1 MKRLLFVLTA
11 MLGLLLAPAAHAA
24 GMALIVANSNYQ
36 KAPPLPAVP
45 ASAEALRKALEAAGY
60 GVTVANDYDT
70 AHLVGDYFDFLAGT
84 SDLGKGDVILVY
96 YLGYAAQHDKHN
108 FLMGVDG
115 DPSNPDQ
122 IEQSGYL
129 LDPSDAAKQGAND
142 PAFVYVVD
150 AASTG
155 AWGKAKGARGLA
167 SVKPGPGDI
176 FAFAAEPG
184 TVAAEVKGDLTP
196 YTEAFIASLVPDVSA
211 DDLFR
216 DVRRRVTDAT
226 AGRQQPWFRSG
237 VTETVKLFH
246 DGGSTSEAGAH
257 PPPKKPDVEV
267 SGSAPGSALPGTSA
281 PGGGSDSL
289 DDFLG
294 EGSSAGDPLNNLG
307 ETLGS
312 AGPQPDPGDIAG
324 SPPPD
329 TDPQPPDFGGDF
341 AGAMPGGAMPGGA
354 MPGGAAPEGAMP
366 GGTSPDTEL
375 GNGGSLDSPSGG
387 GGEIAGAPPPMDEGK
402 PAPPPDTGS
411 DAMTAQWRQLIG
423 AMGEENGWALVQS
436 SQDETAFAAFVQLF
450 PQSRHLAPAAGEEQS
465 AGENAGE
472 PRNVEP
478 ESETPDIESPS
489 PSTPVTPGAVAGA
502 TQPGDQGAQPD
513 EDMTR
518 ASYTETQLER
528 HPTLDAP
535 ETVAAGEVFT
545 VSVALTEEQITPD
558 VAVKAGPTTK
568 VTDEGALSFSLP
580 ADKEEWPI
588 DIDLLA
594 AGFDLADGGKWSR
607 QVTLYK
613 VGDSDFARFEV
624 KARPIKEDARQ
635 RQVMAR
641 LYHEGRFLGSVSRP
655 VLVLHEGQTVEA
667 ASQLSTASARTTA
680 LAAPSLASEV
690 LIGSEEVDVPDLD
703 VTVHYADPD
712 NLGDGLIVI
721 HSPHLPGPVS
731 AEFTTPAGMTEWLD
745 NGYARLV
752 NLGLQLRGAKSL
764 ADTSEPQD
772 PESQRRFI
780 AKVAEGL
787 GDDLYRNYV
796 PEAFKDV
803 FWSLK
808 DRGVLHSI
816 QITSNSPVLPW
827 ELVRPQKAPGGV
839 PDGFLGINYRMAR
852 WAPRSEVGQVDQ
864 PLDHLAFTGV
874 AAVAPPYENNREL
887 PFQQVEIDAL
897 SKLNGFRLVGGDF
910 NAFEKMVGEVSSG
923 FIHFSGHGEVNDPGD
938 GRPVFAIRLT
948 DQSLD
953 PNTWRALKFAPHDKG
968 NPFYFFNACDTGR
981 AASLGGFVQGWGP
994 AVLATGASGFIGGMW
1009 PLADRS
1015 AADFSTEFYGE
1026 VASNLS
1032 SGPVYLA
1039 GVLQDVRKRFYD
1051 TGDPTYLA
1059 YTFYGNANLQV
1070 VAQ

>member
-11 MLGLLLAPAAHAA
+11 MLGLCLAPAAHAA
-24 GMALIVANSNYQ
+24 GMALIVANSKYQ

-45 ASAEALRKALEAAGY
+45 ASAEALRKTLEAAGY
-60 GVTVANDYDT
+60 GVTVVNDYDN
-70 AHLVGDYFDFLAGT
+70 ASLLGDYFDFLAGT

-108 FLMGVDG
+108 FFMGVDG

-122 IEQSGYL
+122 IEQLGFL
-129 LDPSDAAKQGAND
+129 LDPSSAEKQGANE
-142 PAFVYVVD
+142 PAFIYVVD

-155 AWGKAKGARGLA
+155 EWGKAKGARGLA

-226 AGRQQPWFRSG
+226 SGRQQSWFRTG
-237 VTETVKLFH
+237 VAEPVKLFQ

-257 PPPKKPDVEV
+257 PPPKKPDAEV
-267 SGSAPGSALPGTSA
+267 PGSTPGSALPGTSA

-289 DDFLG
+289 DDLLG

-312 AGPQPDPGDIAG
+312 AGPQTDPGDIAG

-329 TDPQPPDFGGDF
+329 TGQSLDLGGDF
-341 AGAMPGGAMPGGA
+341 AGAMPGGAAPGGA
-354 MPGGAAPEGAMP
+354 MPGTDFEG
-366 GGTSPDTEL
+366 SSL
-375 GNGGSLDSPSGG
+375 GSPSGG
-387 GGEIAGAPPPMDEGK
+387 GETAGAPPPVEEPK
-402 PAPPPDTGS
+402 PAPPPATGS

-423 AMGEENGWALVQS
+423 AMGEDNGWNLVQA
-436 SQDETAFAAFVQLF
+436 SQDPAAFAAFVQLF

-465 AGENAGE
+465 AGGDAGE
-472 PRNVEP
+472 PRGTEAEP
-478 ESETPDIESPS
+478 ETPVTASPD

-502 TQPGDQGAQPD
+502 TPPD

-518 ASYTETQLER
+518 ASYTETELER

-535 ETVAAGEVFT
+535 ETVAASEVFT

-568 VTDEGALSFSLP
+568 VTEEGALSFSLP

-624 KARPIKEDARQ
+624 KARPIKEDAKQ

-655 VLVLHEGQTVEA
+655 VLVLHEGQSVEA

-752 NLGLQLRGAKSL
+752 SLGLQLRGAKSL
-764 ADTSEPQD
+764 TETEQPQD

-796 PEAFKDV
+796 PQAFKDV

-897 SKLNGFRLVGGDF
+897 SKLNGFRLIGGDF

-1032 SGPVYLA
+1032 RGPVYLA